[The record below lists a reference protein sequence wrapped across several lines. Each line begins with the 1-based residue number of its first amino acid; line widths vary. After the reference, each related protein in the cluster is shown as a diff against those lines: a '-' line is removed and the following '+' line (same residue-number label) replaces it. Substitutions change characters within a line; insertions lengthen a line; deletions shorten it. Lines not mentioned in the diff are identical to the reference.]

1 MAGVI
6 IVAMT
11 KPVPHRL
18 ATVVLVTALL
28 AACQQPAE
36 KPAEGDPQAGIEL
49 PPGHPQ
55 IDLSQGDV
63 AAEAG
68 AAQHPPV
75 MSLDGEGLRL
85 VDPDSGATRPLS
97 FGVPLDQLKLVTEKL
112 KGPAEAGRAEE
123 CGAGP
128 LAYLSWKD
136 GLTLYALDG
145 LFAGWALDAADSPAA
160 KGKDGTPLPRLT
172 TISGIGIGATRAQLL
187 DVYDAKIEQTTLGT
201 EFNAAGLSG
210 ILDGTGAKAK
220 VTNLWSGVN
229 CVFR

>member
-1 MAGVI
+1 MLRTA
-6 IVAMT
+6 AL
-11 KPVPHRL
+11 L
-18 ATVVLVTALL
+18 ATAFL

-36 KPAEGDPQAGIEL
+36 KPAEADPHAGIEL
-49 PPGHPQ
+49 PPGHPAV
-55 IDLSQGDV
+55 DLGQGGV
-63 AAEAG
+63 AAQAG
-68 AAQHPPV
+68 ASQHPPV

-85 VDPDSGATRPLS
+85 VDPDSGATRPLA
-97 FGVPLDQLKLVTEKL
+97 FGVPLEQLTLVTEKL
-112 KGPAEAGRAEE
+112 KGPAEKGRAEE

-128 LAYLSWKD
+128 LAYLRWSD

-145 LFAGWALDAADSPAA
+145 LFAGWALDETEAAAA
-160 KGKDGTPLPRLT
+160 KAKDGKPAPKLT
-172 TISGIGIGATRAQLL
+172 TISGIGIGSTRTQLL

-210 ILDGTGAKAK
+210 ILDGTGGKAR

>member
-1 MAGVI
+1 
-6 IVAMT
+6 MT
-11 KPVPHRL
+11 KPMPLRL
-18 ATVVLVTALL
+18 APVLVATALL

-36 KPAEGDPQAGIEL
+36 KQAEADPHAGIEL
-49 PPGHPQ
+49 PPGHPAV
-55 IDLSQGDV
+55 DLGEGGI
-63 AAEAG
+63 AAQAG
-68 AAQHPPV
+68 ASRHPPV

-85 VDPDSGATRPLS
+85 IDPESGATRPLA
-97 FGVPLDQLKLVTEKL
+97 FGVPLEQLKLVTEKL

-128 LAYLSWKD
+128 LAYLRWSD

-145 LFAGWALDAADSPAA
+145 LFAGWALDETGVPQAKPKGGKPAP
-160 KGKDGTPLPRLT
+160 KLT
-172 TISGIGIGATRAQLL
+172 TISGVGIGSTRAQLL

-210 ILDGTGAKAK
+210 ILDGTGTKAK

>member
-6 IVAMT
+6 IAAMT
-11 KPVPHRL
+11 KPIRSLRPQRL
-18 ATVVLVTALL
+18 ATVLLVTALL

-36 KPAEGDPQAGIEL
+36 KPAEGDPHAGIEL

-55 IDLSQGDV
+55 IDLSQGGI
-63 AAEAG
+63 AAKAG

-85 VDPDSGATRPLS
+85 VDPDSGATRPLA

-160 KGKDGTPLPRLT
+160 KGKDGKPVPKLT
-172 TISGIGIGATRAQLL
+172 TISGIGIGSTRAQLL

-220 VTNLWSGVN
+220 VTNLW
-229 CVFR
+229 

>member
-6 IVAMT
+6 IAAMT
-11 KPVPHRL
+11 KPIPLRL
-18 ATVVLVTALL
+18 ATVLVATALL

-36 KPAEGDPQAGIEL
+36 KQAEADPHAGIEL

-55 IDLSQGDV
+55 IDLSQGGV
-63 AAEAG
+63 AAQAG
-68 AAQHPPV
+68 ASQHPPV

-85 VDPDSGATRPLS
+85 IDPDSGATRPLG
-97 FGVPLDQLKLVTEKL
+97 FGVPLEQLELVTEKL
-112 KGPAEAGRAEE
+112 KGPAETGRAEE

-128 LAYLSWKD
+128 LAYLRWND

-145 LFAGWALDAADSPAA
+145 LFAGWALDETGAPVPRA
-160 KGKDGTPLPRLT
+160 KDGKPVPKLT
-172 TISGIGIGATRAQLL
+172 TISGIGIGSTRADLL
-187 DVYDAKIEQTTLGT
+187 GAYDAKIEQTTLGT

>member
-1 MAGVI
+1 MLRTA
-6 IVAMT
+6 AL
-11 KPVPHRL
+11 L
-18 ATVVLVTALL
+18 ATAFL

-36 KPAEGDPQAGIEL
+36 KPAEADPHAGIEL
-49 PPGHPQ
+49 PPGHPAV
-55 IDLSQGDV
+55 DLGQGGV
-63 AAEAG
+63 AAQAG
-68 AAQHPPV
+68 ASQHPPV

-85 VDPDSGATRPLS
+85 VDPDSGATRPLA
-97 FGVPLDQLKLVTEKL
+97 FGVPLEQLTLVTEKL
-112 KGPAEAGRAEE
+112 KGPAEKGRAEE

-128 LAYLSWKD
+128 LAYLRWSD

-145 LFAGWALDAADSPAA
+145 LFAGWALDETEGAAA
-160 KGKDGTPLPRLT
+160 KAKDGKPAPKLT
-172 TISGIGIGATRAQLL
+172 TISGIGIGSTRTQLL

-210 ILDGTGAKAK
+210 ILDGTGGKAR